1 MSKSAG
7 AGPPLPRPPTI
18 YDVAERAGVAA
29 STVSRAFA
37 RPGRVN
43 SLTAERIRTAAVALG
58 YRTHS
63 LAPAASTGRTSILA
77 ISVSD
82 VTNPFYADIIRG
94 AQTAAAEAGFTL
106 MLLDGQES
114 YVLEREAVE
123 RAMSG
128 IEGLVLASSR
138 MSDTA
143 IRTTAKQ
150 KPVVVLNRFVAEVPS
165 LVTDNAG
172 GVRQAL
178 EHLARQQH
186 RSVTYLA
193 GPEASWADGDRW
205 RALRTMAAG
214 LQIATRRIGPF
225 PPTVK
230 GGEAAAQP
238 LQRHA
243 STAVLAYNDQIAIGV
258 IRSLTAAG
266 FRVPADFSVIG
277 FDDIFASS
285 LVTPA
290 LTTIAAP
297 LRQMGQV
304 AVRNVLAIINGAT
317 PTASEAL
324 VVPTRLIR
332 RESTGRANRPRLA
345 SHSAARSI
353 GR

>member
-1 MSKSAG
+1 MSESAG
-7 AGPPLPRPPTI
+7 APPRPPRPPTI

-43 SLTAERIRTAAVALG
+43 SLTAERIRTAATALG

-63 LAPAASTGRTSILA
+63 LVPAAPTGRTSIRA

-94 AQTAAAEAGFTL
+94 AQSAATEADFTL
-106 MLLDGQES
+106 MLFDGQES
-114 YVLEREAVE
+114 YVMEQEAVG
-123 RAMSG
+123 RAMSS

-150 KPVVVLNRFVAEVPS
+150 KPVVVLNRFIREVPS

-178 EHLARQQH
+178 EHLQERRH
-186 RSVTYLA
+186 RSVTYIA

-205 RALRTMAAG
+205 RALRT
-214 LQIATRRIGPF
+214 IATGMEITTRRIGPF

-230 GGEAAAQP
+230 GGEAATQQLRRHP
-238 LQRHA
+238 L
-243 STAVLAYNDQIAIGV
+243 TAVLAYNDQIAIGV

-266 FRVPADFSVIG
+266 YRVPADVSVIG

-297 LRQMGQV
+297 LRQMGKI
-304 AVRNVLAIINGAT
+304 AVRNLLAIINGAT
-317 PTASEAL
+317 PTAHEAL

-332 RESTGRANRPRLA
+332 RESTGVAKRAPLTEQHDSRP
-345 SHSAARSI
+345 AR
-353 GR
+353 